1 MRLSFTC
8 IGALALAVVLSLMT
22 TRDLT
27 AQEKKAQKAEQ
38 KKSTN
43 IQGVVTNMSKDMIT
57 VRLTD
62 SASPITRQVVI
73 DSKTKFMYG
82 HSNDNKPGDISKVKM
97 QYFIS
102 CEGNLNDKQQLM
114 AEACVYRETK

>member
-8 IGALALAVVLSLMT
+8 IGALALAVVLSLMS

-38 KKSTN
+38 KKEN
-43 IQGVVTNMSKDMIT
+43 IQGTISNMSKDVFT
-57 VRLTD
+57 VRTTD
-62 SASPITRQVVI
+62 GASPITRQVLY
-73 DSKTKFMYG
+73 DAKTKFRYG
-82 HSNDNKPGDISKVKM
+82 HSKDNKPGDVSKVKM

-102 CEGNLNDKQQLM
+102 CEGNFNDKQQLM
-114 AEACVYRETK
+114 AEVCVYREAK